1 MSVPS
6 AERLRAIN
14 ADLHCHSTVSDGW
27 LEPEGVVLRALANG
41 VELLALTD
49 HDEVGGIDA
58 AARVAQAHGLGFVAG
73 VEISVS
79 FAGETI
85 HIVGLGIDHRH
96 PVLLEGLAQVRSGRD
111 ERARLMSEALEKVG
125 IRGALAGARRFA
137 RNPELVSR
145 AHFARHLVA
154 SGVMPDVRT
163 VFDHYLVRG
172 KPGFVEHE
180 WAALEDAVGWIRA
193 AGGIAVVAHPARYR
207 LSTADMARLF
217 DRFVAAGGEAV
228 EVVSGAHSEDEMR
241 RFATLARQ
249 RGLLASRASDFHG
262 ENESPVDLGRRNPL
276 PPDLEP
282 VWVRLLPSAS
292 LGG

>member
-1 MSVPS
+1 MMDT
-6 AERLRAIN
+6 RTLN
-14 ADLHCHSTVSDGW
+14 ADLHCHSTISDGW
-27 LEPEGVVLRALANG
+27 LEPDALVHRAHANA
-41 VELLALTD
+41 VDVLALTD
-49 HDEVGGIDA
+49 HDEVGGIA
-58 AARVAQAHGLGFVAG
+58 LARATAEALGVRFVPG

-85 HIVGLGIDHRH
+85 HIVGLGINPDDA
-96 PVLLEGLAQVRSGRD
+96 VLRAGLEQVRGGRDARARQMAQELERIGITGVLEGAC
-111 ERARLMSEALEKVG
+111 
-125 IRGALAGARRFA
+125 RFA
-137 RNPELVSR
+137 RNPALVGR

-154 SGVMPDVRT
+154 VGVMPDVKT

-207 LSTADMARLF
+207 LSGANMDSLF

-228 EVVSGAHSEDEMR
+228 EVVSGAHTDDEMR
-241 RFATLARQ
+241 RFATVARS

-262 ENESPVDLGRRNPL
+262 ESESPVDLGRCNPL
-276 PPDLEP
+276 PPDLVP
-282 VWVRLLPSAS
+282 VWSRLI
-292 LGG
+292 

>member
-1 MSVPS
+1 MNVP
-6 AERLRAIN
+6 AAGGLRAIN

-27 LEPEGVVLRALANG
+27 LEPEAVVLRALANG
-41 VELLALTD
+41 VQLLALTD

-58 AARVAQAHGLGFVAG
+58 ATGVARAHGLGFVAG

-85 HIVGLGIDHRH
+85 HIVGLGIDHCH
-96 PVLLEGLAQVRSGRD
+96 PLLVQGLEQVRSGRD
-111 ERARLMSEALEKVG
+111 ARARKMSEALEKVG
-125 IRGALAGARRFA
+125 IRGALDGARRFA
-137 RNPELVSR
+137 RNPALVSR

-207 LSTADMARLF
+207 LSADNLKRLF
-217 DRFVAAGGEAV
+217 DRFIAAGGEAV
-228 EVVSGAHSEDEMR
+228 EVVSGAHTDEEMR
-241 RFATLARQ
+241 RFANLARQ

-262 ENESPVDLGRRNPL
+262 EQESPVDLGRCNPL
-276 PPDLEP
+276 PADLEP
-282 VWVRLLPSAS
+282 VWSRLLPTA
-292 LGG
+292 GAH

>member
-1 MSVPS
+1 
-6 AERLRAIN
+6 
-14 ADLHCHSTVSDGW
+14 
-27 LEPEGVVLRALANG
+27 
-41 VELLALTD
+41 
-49 HDEVGGIDA
+49 
-58 AARVAQAHGLGFVAG
+58 
-73 VEISVS
+73 
-79 FAGETI
+79 
-85 HIVGLGIDHRH
+85 
-96 PVLLEGLAQVRSGRD
+96 
-111 ERARLMSEALEKVG
+111 EALEKVG

-207 LSTADMARLF
+207 LSTADMTRLF

-262 ENESPVDLGRRNPL
+262 ENESPVDLGRCNPL